1 MALPWLIGAAVLGV
15 GALIASSSSDGDSS
29 NGNGDDEERKRRERA
44 ERERREREQKEERE
58 TIKASLQ
65 NVGTLRADDL
75 KQALS
80 GWVDVHYQSTSPFK
94 ANVLATGKQYQ
105 RVVAE
110 HFTESHE
117 LTFLDAK
124 TRQNLNALESCYDV
138 ELTMTEDFYDV
149 VDTLIDCQV
158 QLETLQVYREQF
170 ERIRQHLRG

>member
-15 GALIASSSSDGDSS
+15 GALIASSSSNDDSS

-80 GWVDVHYQSTSPFK
+80 GWVEV
-94 ANVLATGKQYQ
+94 
-105 RVVAE
+105 
-110 HFTESHE
+110 
-117 LTFLDAK
+117 
-124 TRQNLNALESCYDV
+124 
-138 ELTMTEDFYDV
+138 
-149 VDTLIDCQV
+149 
-158 QLETLQVYREQF
+158 
-170 ERIRQHLRG
+170 